1 MKTLLCV
8 FFKFKILK
16 KALEHYIV
24 KSPICK
30 LYYKW
35 KIIWKVWSIF
45 VGQKFTGSS
54 DESEVSPRGEIGS
67 LVKIHLIKKFT
78 GSSDESEV
86 SPRGEIGSLVKIHLI
101 KW

>member
-8 FFKFKILK
+8 FFKFKILR
-16 KALEHYIV
+16 KALEHYIA

-30 LYYKW
+30 VYYKW
-35 KIIWKVWSIF
+35 KIIWKVIF
-45 VGQKFTGSS
+45 FLVGQIFTGST

-86 SPRGEIGSLVKIHLI
+86 SPRGEIGIHLI

>member
-54 DESEVSPRGEIGS
+54 DESEVSHRGERGR
-67 LVKIHLIKKFT
+67 LVKI
-78 GSSDESEV
+78 
-86 SPRGEIGSLVKIHLI
+86 SPDYILDAKDFLLLCIQ
-101 KW
+101 KN

>member
-16 KALEHYIV
+16 KALEHNIV

-30 LYYKW
+30 LCYKW

-54 DESEVSPRGEIGS
+54 DESEVSPRGEIRN
-67 LVKIHLIKKFT
+67 LVIANYGLQKASYTHPNL
-78 GSSDESEV
+78 
-86 SPRGEIGSLVKIHLI
+86 L
-101 KW
+101 

>member
-1 MKTLLCV
+1 MNDTRTRGPSVARK
-8 FFKFKILK
+8 
-16 KALEHYIV
+16 IV
-24 KSPICK
+24 K
-30 LYYKW
+30 
-35 KIIWKVWSIF
+35 F
-45 VGQKFTGSS
+45 FFGHKFTWAS
-54 DESEVSPRGEIGS
+54 DESEVSPKGEIGS